1 MKYWVC
7 EKCHKTKIPEAEL
20 LKAADTIW
28 EENPEGQIVEQV
40 QRIDVF
46 INEVRFILKDE
57 EERVCQRV

>member
-7 EKCHKTKIPEAEL
+7 ENCHKTKIPEAEL
-20 LKAADTIW
+20 LKAAGTIW

-57 EERVCQRV
+57 EERVWQRV